1 LGFATESKQPIEQST
16 VVEIVMKKTTVTLMA
31 AAAALALST
40 GALAGSVESLR
51 GDDLTKMSA
60 EPARMKLMTVQG
72 GIERSYKEQPPMVP
86 HEVDK
91 YELNVKVNGCMKCHS
106 PETYE
111 KEQAPMIGES
121 HFLDRDGN
129 KLDKVSSRRYF
140 CNQCH
145 APQLEGTPLVE
156 NNFQGRK

>member
-1 LGFATESKQPIEQST
+1 
-16 VVEIVMKKTTVTLMA
+16 MKKTTVTLMA
-31 AAAALALST
+31 AAAALAVTT
-40 GALAGSVESLR
+40 GALAGDVMSLR
-51 GDDLTKMSA
+51 GDDLTKLSV
-60 EPARMKLMTVQG
+60 EPARTKLQTVQG

-91 YELNVKVNGCMKCHS
+91 YEVNIKVNGCMKCHG

-111 KEQAPMIGES
+111 KEKSPKIGDS

-145 APQLEGTPLVE
+145 APQIKDNQLVE
-156 NNFQGRK
+156 NNFEGRK

>member
-1 LGFATESKQPIEQST
+1 
-16 VVEIVMKKTTVTLMA
+16 MKKTLVILVAAMA
-31 AAAALALST
+31 ASAFTT
-40 GALAGSVESLR
+40 GAMAEVQSLR
-51 GDDLTKMSA
+51 GADLEQMSA
-60 EPARMKLMTVQG
+60 KPERMKLMTVEG

-91 YELNVKVNGCMKCHS
+91 YEVNLKLNGCMKCHS

-111 KEQAPMIGES
+111 KEKSPVIGES

-129 KLDKVSSRRYF
+129 KLDRLSSRRYF

-145 APQLEGTPLVE
+145 APQLDGQPLVE
-156 NNFQGRK
+156 NQFQGRK

>member
-1 LGFATESKQPIEQST
+1 
-16 VVEIVMKKTTVTLMA
+16 VVENVMKRSILTLLA
-31 AAAALALST
+31 AAVAATMTTGTLA
-40 GALAGSVESLR
+40 AQIESLR
-51 GDDLTKMSA
+51 GDELVAPSK
-60 EPARMKLMTVQG
+60 EPERRKLMEVQG

-91 YELNVKVNGCMKCHS
+91 YEVNLKVNGCMKCHS

-111 KEQAPMIGES
+111 KEKAPKIGDS

-129 KLDKVSSRRYF
+129 KLDRVSSRRYF

-145 APQLEGTPLVE
+145 TPQLTGEPLVKNLFE
-156 NNFQGRK
+156 GVK

>member
-1 LGFATESKQPIEQST
+1 
-16 VVEIVMKKTTVTLMA
+16 MKKSIVILIAVAAMTTT
-31 AAAALALST
+31 T
-40 GALAGSVESLR
+40 GILAGDVASLR

-60 EPARMKLMTVQG
+60 DPPRSKLMTVQG

-86 HEVDK
+86 HEVEK
-91 YELNVKVNGCMKCHS
+91 YEVNLKVNGCMKCHS

-111 KEQAPMIGES
+111 KEKSPMVGES
-121 HFLDRDGN
+121 HFLDRDGK
-129 KLDKVSSRRYF
+129 KLDHVSSRRYF

-145 APQLEGTPLVE
+145 APQLDGTPLVQ